1 MARYAQG
8 KFALAV
14 SDISGQS
21 FPWNEMVTQW
31 NGLFVHYSE
40 FESKQPQLDPKPSA
54 ADPTAL
60 PKTRPQQPSPE
71 SLRFLDFNPLT
82 TFAAASGII
91 NTYSVDHQ
99 RSYGDT
105 IRFRGSPTTSSA
117 ASTDPQFSNI
127 ANIDGITGATI
138 CKAAGFTIYP
148 GKYTSTT
155 TTLNGALDASTTTI
169 VLTSGTNFT
178 GVSTGVIEP
187 TITNPN
193 GTPTWGI
200 LVDNEIISYTGVST
214 HTLTGVTRG
223 AFGSTAATHN
233 TGATVRLLQTPA
245 NWFYFSSGGTAT
257 TGQISGGGYNVSSG
271 PVTLKTIGPQ

>member
-40 FESKQPQLDPKPSA
+40 FESKQPQLDPKPSQ

-60 PKTRPQQPSPE
+60 PKTRPQQSPADA
-71 SLRFLDFNPLT
+71 LRFLEFNPLVT
-82 TFAAASGII
+82 YAAASGII
-91 NTYSVDHQ
+91 NVKSLDHQ

-105 IRFRGSPTTSSA
+105 VRFRGPPTTSPGTGTPDTIGDDGPVA
-117 ASTDPQFSNI
+117 GNPVVAFANI
-127 ANIDGITGATI
+127 ANIDGISGATI

-155 TTLNGALDASTTTI
+155 TTLNGALDDSTTTI

-187 TITNPN
+187 TITNPS

-200 LVDNEIISYTGVST
+200 LVDSEIISYTGVST
-214 HTLTGVTRG
+214 HT
-223 AFGSTAATHN
+223 
-233 TGATVRLLQTPA
+233 
-245 NWFYFSSGGTAT
+245 
-257 TGQISGGGYNVSSG
+257 IS
-271 PVTLKTIGPQ
+271 I

>member
-138 CKAAGFTIYP
+138 CTAAGFSVIP
-148 GKYTSTT
+148 GKYTSVT
-155 TTLNGALDASTTTI
+155 TTLFSAISSATATEGIT
-169 VLTSGTNFT
+169 LTSSTNFAKS
-178 GVSTGVIEP
+178 GPRVP
-187 TITNPN
+187 TINNPN
-193 GTPTWGI
+193 GTPINAI
-200 LVDNEIISYTGVST
+200 LVGTELITYTGLDGNV
-214 HTLTGVTRG
+214 LTGVTRG
-223 AFGSTAATHN
+223 AHGSTAATHSG
-233 TGATVRLLQTPA
+233 GAAVRNLLTPDDYY
-245 NWFYFSSGGTAT
+245 YFNSGGTAS